1 MTGMQNMVANLSAV
15 DDGRPIFIT
24 WLVRYKNELANVVWG
39 IGAAI
44 FLFGFQTSLF
54 ISFWNT
60 GALIINK
67 MDGTVWVHPRG
78 VECFE
83 NPAALDTRYEWLLRG
98 QSGVRAVNKAILG
111 FVPWKGAN
119 GRWIDVTLVGY
130 SRIAERPQTVF
141 FDRTDS
147 SRLGTLVGDSAEAA
161 GHRVYLGGTL
171 HGYSSFLGLPY
182 VLADY
187 RTAESI
193 LGFPDE
199 RTNFFIL
206 DVTGDPEKVARK
218 IQASFPELEIVSKSK
233 MAFKSSLYWVER
245 TGAGAAIM
253 TAAVL
258 ALVVGFVF
266 SFFSVQRFID
276 NIRYDLV
283 TLLLL
288 GADRG
293 LLAWWIIPFCATIGI
308 AASIGGAFAVF
319 PFTFFVRFQIPWV
332 HAIPSVLTASIAVGG
347 ATAIIASAL
356 AVRSISNMNEME
368 ALRG

>member
-1 MTGMQNMVANLSAV
+1 MQTSVASLTTA
-15 DDGRPIFIT
+15 DEGRPIFIT
-24 WLVRYKNELANVVWG
+24 WLIRYKDGLTNAVWG
-39 IGAAI
+39 IAAAI
-44 FLFGFQTSLF
+44 FIFGFQTSLF

-60 GALIINK
+60 GALFINK
-67 MDGTVWVHPRG
+67 MHGDVWVHPRG

-83 NPAALDTRYEWLLRG
+83 NPALLDTRYEWLLRG
-98 QSGVRAVNKAILG
+98 QPGVRAVNKAILG
-111 FVPWKGAN
+111 FIPWKGAN
-119 GRWIDVTLVGY
+119 GRWLDVTLVGY
-130 SRIAERPQTVF
+130 SRMAERPQTVF

-147 SRLGTLVGDSAEAA
+147 GRLGTRVGDSAEAG

-171 HGYSSFLGLPY
+171 RGYSSFLGLPY

-193 LGFPDE
+193 LGFSDDS
-199 RTNFFIL
+199 TNFLIL
-206 DVTGDPEKVARK
+206 DVTGDPENVARR
-218 IQASFPELEIVSKSK
+218 IQAAFPELEIVSKSR
-233 MAFKSSLYWVER
+233 MAFQSSLYWVER
-245 TGAGAAIM
+245 TGAGTAIM

-288 GADRG
+288 GGDQWR
-293 LLAWWIIPFCATIGI
+293 LAWWIIPFCATIGI
-308 AASIGGAFAVF
+308 AASIGGALAVF
-319 PFTFFVRFQIPWV
+319 PFTYLVRLEIPWV
-332 HAIPSVLTASIAVGG
+332 LAIPSVLAGSVALGG
-347 ATAIIASAL
+347 ATASMASAL
-356 AVRSISNMNEME
+356 AVRSMSNMDEME

>member
-1 MTGMQNMVANLSAV
+1 MQKLVANWSAF

-24 WLVRYKNELANVVWG
+24 WLIRYKYELINVVWG

-44 FLFGFQTSLF
+44 FVFGFQTSLF
-54 ISFWNT
+54 ISFWNA
-60 GALIINK
+60 GALIVNK
-67 MDGTVWVHPRG
+67 MDGDIWVHPPG

-83 NPAALDTRYEWLLRG
+83 NPALLDTRYEWLLRG

-119 GRWIDVTLVGY
+119 GKWIDVTLVGY

-141 FDRTDS
+141 FDWTDS
-147 SRLGTLVGDSAEAA
+147 NRLGTTVGDSAEVA

-171 HGYSSFLGLPY
+171 HGYSTFLGLPY

-193 LGFPDE
+193 LGFSKD
-199 RTNFFIL
+199 RTNFLIL
-206 DVTGDPEKVARK
+206 DVVGDPEKVAK
-218 IQASFPELEIVSKSK
+218 HIQTAFPELQIVSKSK
-233 MAFKSSLYWVER
+233 MAFGSSLYWVER

-288 GADRG
+288 GADQWR
-293 LLAWWIIPFCATIGI
+293 LAWWIIPFCATMGMV
-308 AASIGGAFAVF
+308 ASIGGTLAVF
-319 PFTFFVRFQIPWV
+319 PFTSVVRLQIPWV
-332 HAIPSVLTASIAVGG
+332 FAIPSVLAGSVVLGG
-347 ATAIIASAL
+347 ATATLASAL
-356 AVRSISNMNEME
+356 AVRSISNMDEME